1 MSNSAVTVCNNS
13 YFHSFLLLSDFA
25 FLYFELLFADVFMY
39 KPVNGLI
46 NCNNQFQEPSMSS
59 KTKIFVLKSRNLI
72 WTAVIV
78 VIVILLA
85 VLLASALHL
94 DKNQSRSFPKDM
106 TESASS
112 SIVSSQSFSDTE
124 SFTLSGSYIP
134 GRYAASVVLGGDT
147 VDIVVCVDKNHIN
160 SIRAHN
166 LAQSVATLYP
176 LVPSVLQSLESQI
189 LSSQSLQG
197 VTYSDSSQYTAS
209 LLIDAITRALKKSV
223 TY

>member
-1 MSNSAVTVCNNS
+1 
-13 YFHSFLLLSDFA
+13 
-25 FLYFELLFADVFMY
+25 
-39 KPVNGLI
+39 
-46 NCNNQFQEPSMSS
+46 MSS

-106 TESASS
+106 TESAS

>member
-1 MSNSAVTVCNNS
+1 MLFRSSA
-13 YFHSFLLLSDFA
+13 
-25 FLYFELLFADVFMY
+25 
-39 KPVNGLI
+39 
-46 NCNNQFQEPSMSS
+46 
-59 KTKIFVLKSRNLI
+59 
-72 WTAVIV
+72 
-78 VIVILLA
+78 
-85 VLLASALHL
+85 
-94 DKNQSRSFPKDM
+94 
-106 TESASS
+106 
-112 SIVSSQSFSDTE
+112 IVSSQSFSDTE

>member
-1 MSNSAVTVCNNS
+1 
-13 YFHSFLLLSDFA
+13 
-25 FLYFELLFADVFMY
+25 
-39 KPVNGLI
+39 
-46 NCNNQFQEPSMSS
+46 MSS

-112 SIVSSQSFSDTE
+112 AIVSSQSFSDTE

-160 SIRAHN
+160 SVRAHN

-197 VTYSDSSQYTAS
+197 ITYSDSSQYTAS
-209 LLIDAITRALKKSV
+209 LLIDAITRALKKAV

>member
-1 MSNSAVTVCNNS
+1 
-13 YFHSFLLLSDFA
+13 
-25 FLYFELLFADVFMY
+25 
-39 KPVNGLI
+39 
-46 NCNNQFQEPSMSS
+46 MSS

-112 SIVSSQSFSDTE
+112 LILSCQSFSDTE

-134 GRYAASVVLGGDT
+134 
-147 VDIVVCVDKNHIN
+147 
-160 SIRAHN
+160 
-166 LAQSVATLYP
+166 
-176 LVPSVLQSLESQI
+176 
-189 LSSQSLQG
+189 
-197 VTYSDSSQYTAS
+197 
-209 LLIDAITRALKKSV
+209 
-223 TY
+223 

>member
-1 MSNSAVTVCNNS
+1 
-13 YFHSFLLLSDFA
+13 
-25 FLYFELLFADVFMY
+25 
-39 KPVNGLI
+39 
-46 NCNNQFQEPSMSS
+46 MSS
-59 KTKIFVLKSRNLI
+59 KTKILVLKSRNLI

-78 VIVILLA
+78 VIIILLA

-94 DKNQSRSFPKDM
+94 DKNQSRSLPKDM
-106 TESASS
+106 TESAASS
-112 SIVSSQSFSDTE
+112 AIVSNQSFSD
-124 SFTLSGSYIP
+124 SYIP

-197 VTYSDSSQYTAS
+197 ITYSDSSQYTAS
-209 LLIDAITRALKKSV
+209 LLIDAITRALKKAV

>member
-1 MSNSAVTVCNNS
+1 M
-13 YFHSFLLLSDFA
+13 
-25 FLYFELLFADVFMY
+25 
-39 KPVNGLI
+39 
-46 NCNNQFQEPSMSS
+46 
-59 KTKIFVLKSRNLI
+59 
-72 WTAVIV
+72 IV

-112 SIVSSQSFSDTE
+112 AIVSSQSFSDTE

-166 LAQSVATLYP
+166 LAQSV
-176 LVPSVLQSLESQI
+176 LQSLESQI

-223 TY
+223 NY

>member
-1 MSNSAVTVCNNS
+1 MHFSISNFCLLKIFCNNRIGI
-13 YFHSFLLLSDFA
+13 
-25 FLYFELLFADVFMY
+25 FADISKIFTERE
-39 KPVNGLI
+39 I
-46 NCNNQFQEPSMSS
+46 DIASMSS
-59 KTKIFVLKSRNLI
+59 KTKILVLKSRNLI

-85 VLLASALHL
+85 ILLASALHL

>member
-1 MSNSAVTVCNNS
+1 
-13 YFHSFLLLSDFA
+13 
-25 FLYFELLFADVFMY
+25 
-39 KPVNGLI
+39 
-46 NCNNQFQEPSMSS
+46 MSS

-106 TESASS
+106 TASS
-112 SIVSSQSFSDTE
+112 AIVSSQSFSDTE

>member
-1 MSNSAVTVCNNS
+1 
-13 YFHSFLLLSDFA
+13 
-25 FLYFELLFADVFMY
+25 
-39 KPVNGLI
+39 
-46 NCNNQFQEPSMSS
+46 MSS

-112 SIVSSQSFSDTE
+112 AIVSSQSFSDTE

-160 SIRAHN
+160 SIPCSISCHAVSARPFRTAKSGITDSFFAELAGRN
-166 LAQSVATLYP
+166 LL
-176 LVPSVLQSLESQI
+176 
-189 LSSQSLQG
+189 
-197 VTYSDSSQYTAS
+197 
-209 LLIDAITRALKKSV
+209 
-223 TY
+223 

>member
-1 MSNSAVTVCNNS
+1 
-13 YFHSFLLLSDFA
+13 
-25 FLYFELLFADVFMY
+25 
-39 KPVNGLI
+39 
-46 NCNNQFQEPSMSS
+46 MSS

-72 WTAVIV
+72 WTAVII
-78 VIVILLA
+78 VIVIFLA

-94 DKNQSRSFPKDM
+94 DKNQSRSFPKDV

-112 SIVSSQSFSDTE
+112 AIVSSQSFSDTE

-176 LVPSVLQSLESQI
+176 LVPSVLESQI
-189 LSSQSLQG
+189 LSWQSLQG

>member
-1 MSNSAVTVCNNS
+1 
-13 YFHSFLLLSDFA
+13 
-25 FLYFELLFADVFMY
+25 
-39 KPVNGLI
+39 
-46 NCNNQFQEPSMSS
+46 MSS

-85 VLLASALHL
+85 ILLASALHL
-94 DKNQSRSFPKDM
+94 DKKQSRSFQKDN
-106 TESASS
+106 TESAS

-124 SFTLSGSYIP
+124 SFSLSGSYIP

>member
-1 MSNSAVTVCNNS
+1 
-13 YFHSFLLLSDFA
+13 
-25 FLYFELLFADVFMY
+25 
-39 KPVNGLI
+39 
-46 NCNNQFQEPSMSS
+46 MSS

-112 SIVSSQSFSDTE
+112 SI
-124 SFTLSGSYIP
+124 
-134 GRYAASVVLGGDT
+134 
-147 VDIVVCVDKNHIN
+147 VCVDKNHIN

>member
-1 MSNSAVTVCNNS
+1 
-13 YFHSFLLLSDFA
+13 
-25 FLYFELLFADVFMY
+25 
-39 KPVNGLI
+39 
-46 NCNNQFQEPSMSS
+46 MSS

-166 LAQSVATLYP
+166 HCSISCHAVSARPFRTAKSGITDSFFAELA
-176 LVPSVLQSLESQI
+176 
-189 LSSQSLQG
+189 G
-197 VTYSDSSQYTAS
+197 RN
-209 LLIDAITRALKKSV
+209 LL
-223 TY
+223 

>member
-1 MSNSAVTVCNNS
+1 
-13 YFHSFLLLSDFA
+13 
-25 FLYFELLFADVFMY
+25 
-39 KPVNGLI
+39 
-46 NCNNQFQEPSMSS
+46 MSS

-94 DKNQSRSFPKDM
+94 DKNQSRSLPKDM
-106 TESASS
+106 TESAASS
-112 SIVSSQSFSDTE
+112 AIVSNQSFSDAE
-124 SFTLSGSYIP
+124 SFALSGSYIP

-160 SIRAHN
+160 SVRAHN

-197 VTYSDSSQYTAS
+197 ITYSDSSQYTAS
-209 LLIDAITRALKKSV
+209 LLIDAITRALKKAV

>member
-1 MSNSAVTVCNNS
+1 
-13 YFHSFLLLSDFA
+13 
-25 FLYFELLFADVFMY
+25 
-39 KPVNGLI
+39 
-46 NCNNQFQEPSMSS
+46 MSS

-85 VLLASALHL
+85 ILLASALHL

-112 SIVSSQSFSDTE
+112 AIVSSQSFSDTE

-147 VDIVVCVDKNHIN
+147 VDICRVCG
-160 SIRAHN
+160 
-166 LAQSVATLYP
+166 Q
-176 LVPSVLQSLESQI
+176 
-189 LSSQSLQG
+189 
-197 VTYSDSSQYTAS
+197 
-209 LLIDAITRALKKSV
+209 KSH
-223 TY
+223 

>member
-1 MSNSAVTVCNNS
+1 MPVLCNSAVTVCNNS

-112 SIVSSQSFSDTE
+112 SIVSSQSFRIQKASHFLVLTYQEDTPHLL
-124 SFTLSGSYIP
+124 FWAVIQL
-134 GRYAASVVLGGDT
+134 
-147 VDIVVCVDKNHIN
+147 
-160 SIRAHN
+160 
-166 LAQSVATLYP
+166 
-176 LVPSVLQSLESQI
+176 I
-189 LSSQSLQG
+189 LSCVWTKITLIRFVPTTLLNQLPRCIRSSLPYCK
-197 VTYSDSSQYTAS
+197 VWNHRFF
-209 LLIDAITRALKKSV
+209 LRRACRA
-223 TY
+223 

>member
-1 MSNSAVTVCNNS
+1 
-13 YFHSFLLLSDFA
+13 
-25 FLYFELLFADVFMY
+25 
-39 KPVNGLI
+39 
-46 NCNNQFQEPSMSS
+46 MSS

-85 VLLASALHL
+85 ILLASALHL

-112 SIVSSQSFSDTE
+112 AIVSSQSFSDTE

-147 VDIVVCVDKNHIN
+147 VDIVVCVDKN
-160 SIRAHN
+160 
-166 LAQSVATLYP
+166 
-176 LVPSVLQSLESQI
+176 
-189 LSSQSLQG
+189 
-197 VTYSDSSQYTAS
+197 
-209 LLIDAITRALKKSV
+209 LIDAITRALKKSV